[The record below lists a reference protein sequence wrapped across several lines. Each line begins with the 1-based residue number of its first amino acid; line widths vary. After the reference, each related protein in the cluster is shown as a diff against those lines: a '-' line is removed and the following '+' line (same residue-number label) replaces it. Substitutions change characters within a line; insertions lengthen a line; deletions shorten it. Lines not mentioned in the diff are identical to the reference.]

1 MRSTQ
6 QGRLAAEVRAG
17 AGRVGGGVPGAGA
30 VPELGR
36 DGTWRHRRPDAGRG
50 GGLGG
55 LARRASRGDGASSG
69 ELSPAPEAGRTRSHC
84 GQDRPHPPDAGLRL
98 GIRGEPGRPFP
109 GGGRHRDIDGG
120 QNGSRPDRPV
130 VTIRFCRVGDS
141 PMSRPEVPVPAARR
155 LLNTLRSGRPLHYAA
170 IGLVHSRFAEYVHL
184 NPERLAKA
192 EGWFKRYGVLAIIF
206 GRHIPGFRVPITV
219 ASGIFNVPY
228 RVFAPSVA
236 VSTAIWAG
244 VMLTLGM
251 LLGPRLAVLLN
262 AHGWVY
268 FIWGAI
274 VVALIGGMYL
284 RQRRASAGAAERRR
298 PDRPVESPS
307 S

>member
-1 MRSTQ
+1 MIS
-6 QGRLAAEVRAG
+6 A
-17 AGRVGGGVPGAGA
+17 
-30 VPELGR
+30 
-36 DGTWRHRRPDAGRG
+36 
-50 GGLGG
+50 
-55 LARRASRGDGASSG
+55 
-69 ELSPAPEAGRTRSHC
+69 
-84 GQDRPHPPDAGLRL
+84 
-98 GIRGEPGRPFP
+98 
-109 GGGRHRDIDGG
+109 
-120 QNGSRPDRPV
+120 
-130 VTIRFCRVGDS
+130 
-141 PMSRPEVPVPAARR
+141 EVPVPAARR

-170 IGLVHSRFAEYVHL
+170 IGLVVLAAVIVMAVLEGDLPELFQDTFRGLRTFYGQHTYLPGYALLYIEESGIPLPAPGDVFVMYVGVHIPRNIAAWLVAWLGLIFVVVLGATNLFFVSRRFGTRLVHSRFAEYVHL

-284 RQRRASAGAAERRR
+284 RQRRASAGAAGRRR